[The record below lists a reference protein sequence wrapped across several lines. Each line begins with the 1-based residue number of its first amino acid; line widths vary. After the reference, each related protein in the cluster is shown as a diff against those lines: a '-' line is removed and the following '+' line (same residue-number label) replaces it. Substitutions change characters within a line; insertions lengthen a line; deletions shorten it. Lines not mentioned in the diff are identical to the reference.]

1 MNHVIQQIVL
11 TSPHSYGR
19 QLPPQAIGQT
29 LVAIPAL
36 IRQSIDMAFRG
47 QSARERESALM
58 VA

>member
-29 LVAIPAL
+29 LVAIPDL
-36 IRQSIDMAFRG
+36 IGQSIDMAFRG
-47 QSARERESALM
+47 QSAAKENRPL
-58 VA
+58 